1 MALRRRFIV
10 SNNSIYLQN
19 FTRICRN
26 FCVKTATM
34 ITFKAIA
41 SRYKR
46 RDGLRAVSIRV
57 TFRGRVRWLPT
68 TIACS
73 PADLTRGGNIKNA
86 DTIARCNALTD
97 RLRSEAA
104 SLTPYDLEG
113 RDVDWVVAFLTERMR
128 RQDFR
133 LDFFDWAEEFL
144 RGKGSG
150 NRAKYE
156 TALRAFARYLGRAE
170 IDINDITHAL
180 LVDFAEACD
189 RGPKMGWSPTRGVVQ
204 TSKPR
209 TGPISPHYLAHLSHI
224 YDGAKDRYNDED
236 GGAVVIPRS
245 PFRRLNLTPPRP
257 TTGQKALP
265 LEVLQAMID
274 DTACGPCVRRSL
286 DIFLVGFAL
295 MGANLADLW
304 EAVPQK
310 GPYWGYKRRKTRNRR
325 ADGAFIRC
333 WIAPEIRPLLARLGA
348 GSSRAWWLPVIHGL
362 GKDASI
368 AGHSVNVGLREWA
381 EGRGI
386 EPFTYY
392 ACRHS
397 WATLARRSTEK
408 ATVDEALGHVGDY
421 RVTDIYAERDWEQVA
436 EAARRVVALL
446 RWQ

>member
-1 MALRRRFIV
+1 
-10 SNNSIYLQN
+10 
-19 FTRICRN
+19 
-26 FCVKTATM
+26 M
-34 ITFKAIA
+34 ITFRAIA

-68 TIACS
+68 TIACA

-86 DTIARCNALTD
+86 DTIARCNALVD
-97 RLRSEAA
+97 RLRTEAA

-113 RDVDWVVAFLTERMR
+113 RDVDWIVAYLTERMR
-128 RQDFR
+128 QQDFR
-133 LDFFDWAEEFL
+133 LNFFDWGAEFL
-144 RGKGSG
+144 KSKSPG

-180 LVDFAEACD
+180 LVDFAEDAD
-189 RGPKMGWSPTRGVVQ
+189 RGPKMGWSPTRGVVT

-224 YDGAKDRYNDED
+224 YDAAKDRYNDED

-245 PFRRLNLTPPRP
+245 PFRKLNMTPQKP
-257 TTGQKALP
+257 TTAQKPLP

-274 DTACGPCVRRSL
+274 EREASVTVRRSL

-304 EAVPQK
+304 EAVPQS

-333 WIAPEIRPLLARLGA
+333 EIPAVISPLLARLGA
-348 GSSRAWWLPVIHGL
+348 GSSRYWWLPVIHGL
-362 GKDASI
+362 GKNAAI
-368 AGHSVNVGLREWA
+368 AGHSVNVGLRAWCES
-381 EGRGI
+381 RGI

-392 ACRHS
+392 AGRHS
-397 WATLARRSTEK
+397 WATIARKTTEK